1 MYRTVVVLLLFSFVL
16 ACASPP
22 PKKELDK
29 ERIKSRASETM
40 EKIK

>member
-1 MYRTVVVLLLFSFVL
+1 MYRFAVVLLLASFVL

-22 PKKELDK
+22 PKKEIDK

-40 EKIK
+40 EKIQ